1 MYTLITA
8 AASAGAYSLKN
19 RLNIDRV
26 LLGDYMELPD
36 ILIQSGKV
44 IKLPNPQN
52 PAYTHQMLALC
63 LDMDINTIYALHAAE
78 RQLLLDAKQLFHE
91 YDITI
96 NTTDDKI

>member
-1 MYTLITA
+1 
-8 AASAGAYSLKN
+8 
-19 RLNIDRV
+19 
-26 LLGDYMELPD
+26 MELPD

-78 RQLLLDAKQLFHE
+78 RQLMLDAKQLFHE
-91 YDITI
+91 YDITSK
-96 NTTDDKI
+96 TTDDKI

>member
-1 MYTLITA
+1 MD
-8 AASAGAYSLKN
+8 GA
-19 RLNIDRV
+19 
-26 LLGDYMELPD
+26 LLGDFMELPD

-44 IKLPNPQN
+44 IKLPNPRN

-63 LDMDINTIYALHAAE
+63 LDMEINTIYPLHAAE
-78 RQLLLDAKQLFHE
+78 RHLLLDAQQLFHE

>member
-8 AASAGAYSLKN
+8 AASAKAYTLKN
-19 RLNIDRV
+19 TLNIDQV
-26 LLGDYMELPD
+26 VLGDFRELPD

-44 IKLPNPQN
+44 IKLPDPQN

-63 LDMDINTIYALHAAE
+63 LDRDIHTIYALRE
-78 RQLLLDAKQLFHE
+78 TEKQMLLNSKQLFHE

-96 NTTDDKI
+96 KTTDDKI